1 VGAGSRDRQIPSSLK
16 GACWSL
22 LPAAV
27 RSALRGTGLHKAA
40 RLLCKGPVVLFYH
53 GVVEHKDQP
62 LMQYLH
68 MPLGRFERE
77 AAYLARE
84 WEVISLDY
92 LAQGLLEGKGLHR
105 RQVVLTFD
113 DGFRNNATLAA
124 PVLEALNLPYAIFIS
139 TRMVEEGLRAP
150 SYYMRAILFL
160 SGLKKIKVPTLGVE
174 LSLEGDAAVENARQT
189 LRKAMERLPQDKV
202 RGIIQDLIDALPAE
216 RWTEIDKSLP
226 SEAMMTWDEVEEL
239 GQGKQA
245 TIAAHCHDHA
255 ILHAAQS
262 AEEVDYQLGESKNRI
277 QARLGSCR
285 YFAYPRGIASGVS
298 PLALQKV
305 EEHGFQLSFTTLAG
319 EVHQVPSPH
328 LLPRFSSPDL
338 NSPGLESLSYLLSSR
353 FRLQEEYL
361 AQCQRILEARP

>member
-1 VGAGSRDRQIPSSLK
+1 
-16 GACWSL
+16 L
-22 LPAAV
+22 LPAVV

-53 GVVEHKDQP
+53 GVVERKHDP

-68 MPLGRFERE
+68 MPLKRFERE
-77 AAYLARE
+77 AAYLAKE
-84 WEVISLDY
+84 CEVISLDD
-92 LAQGLLEGKGLHR
+92 LARGLAEGKGLHR

-124 PVLEALNLPYAIFIS
+124 PVLEALGLPYAIFIS

-160 SGLKKIKVPTLGVE
+160 SGLKKIKVPTLGIE

-202 RGIIQDLIDALPAE
+202 RGIIQDLKDALPEE
-216 RWTEIDKSLP
+216 RWAEIDTSLS
-226 SEAMMTWDEVEEL
+226 SEAMMTWAEVEAL
-239 GQGKQA
+239 AKGKA

-262 AEEVDYQLGESKNRI
+262 AEEVDYQLVESKKRI
-277 QARLGSCR
+277 EARLGSCR
-285 YFAYPRGIASGVS
+285 YFAYPRGGASGVS
-298 PLALQKV
+298 PIAQQKV
-305 EEHGFQLSFTTLAG
+305 QEHGFDLSFTTLAG
-319 EVHQVPSPH
+319 EVYQVPSSH
-328 LLPRFSSPDL
+328 LLPRFLSPDID
-338 NSPGLESLSYLLSSR
+338 NLELDSLSYLLSSR
-353 FRLQEEYL
+353 FRLQDEYL
-361 AQCQRILEARP
+361 AQCRRIIEARP